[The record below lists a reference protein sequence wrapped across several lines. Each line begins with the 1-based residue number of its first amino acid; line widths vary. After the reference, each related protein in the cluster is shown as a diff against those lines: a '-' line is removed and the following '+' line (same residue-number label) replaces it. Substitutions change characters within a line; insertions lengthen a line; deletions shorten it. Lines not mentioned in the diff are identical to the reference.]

1 MTGET
6 RPEPGKAAGRAAEV
20 GSGAGQAADEDRAAG
35 VRRSRR
41 PRRASLPAPEGS
53 DPEPYD
59 PPLERRSEGEN
70 DARLLGDRPP
80 HWG

>member
-1 MTGET
+1 MIG
-6 RPEPGKAAGRAAEV
+6 EPGSRDAAPGGPDDGAERASSASDEP
-20 GSGAGQAADEDRAAG
+20 GAPADAA
-35 VRRSRR
+35 VKRR
-41 PRRASLPAPEGS
+41 RRASRPAPEGS

-59 PPLERRSEGEN
+59 PPTEQRSEREN